1 MGQVM
6 LKLAESAAAGGWPA
20 AFAIA
25 AVAFACMGAVFAVC
39 WIWVT
44 LVRGL

>member
-1 MGQVM
+1 MEHVL

-25 AVAFACMGAVFAVC
+25 VVALACMGMVFAVC
-39 WIWVT
+39 WFWVE
-44 LVRGL
+44 LVRN